1 MDPTTTTMATG
12 DEETTQHTIRA
23 EFDSNMVETSLS
35 STAND
40 WGALEEGAD
49 LPFTVQA
56 KPTYRIISVKYKV
69 GEATE
74 EKTANK
80 DNETGKYKIPA
91 SDLTNDIVVKITAEK
106 ITHTITVTCPEQVT
120 FAITNEGLT
129 LSNENKVTVD
139 EGTVFGFTAKLT
151 DAAKNSHRIT
161 KVAYTPAEGAETDLG
176 VRTSGSYSIE
186 NIEADISI
194 TIEAE
199 AIPTFDV
206 AFSAHD
212 NIEKISEIKLDGVA
226 ADPAE
231 ITGEAGW
238 KISGIREGTVV
249 SFKVVE
255 KEPYKVKAVKAGNV
269 TLKVRNGVY
278 TYRPTEETKDITI
291 EAELDPAQ
299 CYALDL
305 NIVGDADS
313 ATVTLTMPDGTTN
326 ADGESAT
333 LPDLA
338 DGAFVTKN
346 AKLHVAV
353 AATTNYALSKKK
365 DAQGADTE
373 ESDVTITPAVEG
385 ATLEATAGKT
395 NEWDITLVT
404 GKTVTLQ
411 VKTEAAALESDKT
424 VTFKVADTAKEDLT
438 LTVAAS
444 DKVEKDTSETV
455 GEKYTL
461 KSGLKTLAFTVTT
474 AGAYV
479 PTVTDKANN
488 TIAYQ
493 SVSRNAEDNTRT
505 YSYSLNAATLDAA
518 EELTIDKA
526 DSKATITFVY
536 DDDQT
541 EVVVKQGSEEVT
553 LTNNVAEIAEGDT
566 VTVETTAKTNCRITK
581 IETKTGEETKTIIAP
596 KGGTDFHKFVLA
608 NVDSDTI
615 ITITSASA
623 SYAKSLKEGT
633 NAVMPDT
640 KGVYSVKDSAAY
652 TAAVTA
658 GADGKVALS
667 KFELKEG
674 SRIVAQTTG
683 EDDEKVVNYTTS
695 FLPGDEDVTIT
706 LKDALAGKTLTLNLY
721 DDPEG
726 ADAVAKV
733 IATYTLKVEARLDD
747 VDIKINKNKN
757 INQKA
762 DTVAYYDIDAKG
774 ADVNSIK
781 VEFVEENS
789 GVVDKTATK
798 IENGKLV
805 VVTGINIGETTK
817 LKFSYKDRN
826 GDKQYVKKAKT
837 SNDPLELE
845 VKALPVVNSATKA
858 PGVKLIS
865 ATDVS
870 LTLSLD
876 AKAAKLPASESMA
889 KGAVYY
895 EIYVETK
902 EGTVPAGIMQ
912 GGSFTKYVP
921 ADTSEKVL
929 YVGSDASDR
938 GKPALGTGGAWDF
951 NVKVSLIHLNAKDV
965 DEDTTDQNI
974 AKYLVEDEEGNYCQ
988 SSEFDTK
995 NKPFSTKAVA
1005 YETKLALNKTKAAG
1019 AVYTTQQDVVVATP
1033 KWSNNASYRKLSSAK
1048 DITQGLA
1055 QNAGAL
1061 DVSVVNDEV
1070 KVSAD
1075 TSTAL
1080 GKHTIEVLAMRD
1092 EKTESGFA
1100 HNMYAA
1106 RATVVVNVVRGIEDL
1121 SIDVPTTEIYQPENK
1136 AANLKAVINY
1146 NTKLD
1151 ADKYGGAKNI
1161 APKAKKVNWYFVSK
1175 DVASVDAVDSSTEK
1189 STALAN
1195 GLIKID
1201 KNGKVSVD
1209 KKYQID
1215 AETSSF
1221 KILAAAADFADND
1234 AKALSGTI
1242 TITRKGIDL
1251 NAAAIVAYDST
1262 NSKYAVK
1269 AATGGTTP
1277 TLTAGELNDL
1287 TLVGLMPGLSVAA
1300 DNEYA
1305 KTAFENYK
1313 IANNLTYTSSNKK
1326 AVDVS
1331 ANGVITVKAPAK
1343 NVKLTVATADGT
1355 KIKKDVIVTVRY
1367 DDNSGTLG
1375 LAVERV
1381 VKEGDNTP
1389 EKTWSAAELAANEN
1403 AISFNDSAAAY
1414 FNLAVKQKETTDG
1427 VDSWNDIPDFTNY
1440 KITVSGGKNLGIKN
1454 GVTNIVVDKKVAT
1467 VKLEYTHY
1475 NAENKKDVKEIKTYT
1490 LTNTGYNVQG
1500 LAKAPKISF
1509 RDKRNSIKAVVV
1521 QNDESRYIGF
1531 NLQTNGRNYP
1541 LDFVNGKQINE
1552 DGSFGKDLYVRV
1564 DVDGTA
1570 ITAKNEKAIKAL
1582 QDSIAQKG
1590 YEKLNENGRYGG
1602 YVAID
1607 FDDTALTPGSYKL
1620 KVGVG
1625 TIDDSRNFVLAAE
1638 PANITIKVV
1647 ADKKLSFKP
1656 TAAYKISAKS
1666 GTVVLTGK
1674 ASDSSVN
1681 YSFKNLQNANVNDK
1695 KLGEINE
1702 FTKYFTLDESNNT
1715 LKMTDLCYSTYFD
1728 ADGKLKKNFGK
1739 KDLFGYVDYEA
1750 GYAYTADKDKIK
1762 GTTKITV
1769 TLQDNA
1775 IIKYAISNASASQ
1788 AKDSVANVTVTANK
1802 QPVKIAYAA
1811 VDTEDNGTWQ
1821 TVKKDE
1827 SVWKANAAVDGST
1840 ITLQHTDALTV
1851 ASAKVTVKVIP
1862 DDSLHKAKVEA
1873 ILSAQTGTD
1882 ADKLANANA
1891 YIKKNGVELKTTIT
1905 LKDMDNAATKKRIA
1919 VDAKNTTLKFTG
1931 DWSKQGNLT
1940 SEITRAE
1947 SGYDPEH
1954 DNYWIDVP
1962 VTELFDGAGESIKD
1976 ITVTNEA
1983 HAAIFGFDYN
1993 AGVKRWKDNGTKVD
2007 GTIPAISIALNK
2019 SALQDADAQ
2028 RLLYGV
2034 KNNATDW
2041 SKPKQISVTVNVN
2054 YKKAANADET
2064 AASDTF
2070 TFKLTAPANPNFAAE
2085 GKTDFA
2091 TAIAKLNETSPWDE
2105 SLTYKGEIEEQVG
2118 VNTDRN
2124 LAWIWRETET
2134 DWWKDNADLTW
2145 VNGLDNISDESEAIK
2160 KIFETEAKGHLID
2173 ITKWYLGSDC
2183 GIDIDNAVLTI
2194 VEDNGGFTLPT
2205 AEADGKIAIKAT
2217 FTNGVK
2223 ESSGNT
2229 NDNADSNVNAAA
2241 DGDNEE
2247 GDNPTTPTEPTGKQ
2261 KESEEVTFTIT
2272 LAKFAA
2278 RGEDVETKLGS
2289 YNPTVTAST
2298 TENDIYDDV
2307 MTQLSAMDLKNIRI
2321 QVNMEKGDSSA
2332 NITIDIYDL
2341 MGEMKTV
2348 VKSNVAITNA
2358 SS

>member
-1 MDPTTTTMATG
+1 
-12 DEETTQHTIRA
+12 
-23 EFDSNMVETSLS
+23 MVETSLS

-80 DNETGKYKIPA
+80 DEEAGKYKIPA
-91 SDLTNDIVVKITAEK
+91 SDLTDDIVVKITAEK

-120 FAITNEGLT
+120 FTITNEGLT
-129 LSNENKVTVD
+129 LSDENKVTVD

-206 AFSAHD
+206 AFSVRD

-231 ITGEAGW
+231 ITGEADW

-255 KEPYKVKAVKAGNV
+255 KEPYKVKAVKAGDV
-269 TLKVRNGVY
+269 TLKARNGVY
-278 TYRPTEETKDITI
+278 TYRPTEETKNITI
-291 EAELDPAQ
+291 DTELDPTQ

-346 AKLHVAV
+346 AKLHVKV
-353 AATTNYALSKKK
+353 EPKTNYALSKKK

-373 ESDVTITPAVEG
+373 ENDVTITPAVEG
-385 ATLEATAGKT
+385 AVLTPTADKAD
-395 NEWDITLVT
+395 EWDITLVT

-411 VKTEAAALESDKT
+411 VKTEAAALAEGKTKT
-424 VTFKVADTAKEDLT
+424 VTFSINDDAKEAMT
-438 LTVAAS
+438 FNVPAS
-444 DKVEKDTSETV
+444 ELVEADGTTAD
-455 GEKYTL
+455 KYTL
-461 KSGLKTLAFTVTT
+461 KAGLKTLDFTIT
-474 AGAYV
+474 ATGAYV
-479 PTVTDKANN
+479 PTVTDSNSAL
-488 TIAYQ
+488 IAYQ
-493 SVSRNAEDNTRT
+493 RVEKDEEENTRT
-505 YSYSLNAATLDAA
+505 YSYSLNAGALADT
-518 EELTIDKA
+518 ETLTIGKA
-526 DSKATITFVY
+526 DSKAKLTFVY
-536 DDDQT
+536 DNDQT
-541 EVVVKQGSEEVT
+541 EVVVKQGSGDVT
-553 LTNNVAEIAEGDT
+553 LTDNVTEIAEGGT
-566 VTVETTAKTNCRITK
+566 VTIEAAARSNCRITK
-581 IETKTGEETKTIIAP
+581 IETKAGEVTKTIIAP

-608 NVDSDTI
+608 VDSDTTV
-615 ITITSASA
+615 TITSASA
-623 SYAKSLKEGT
+623 SYAKSLKTGET
-633 NAVMPDT
+633 AVTPDA
-640 KGVYSVKDSAAY
+640 KGVYSVKDSTPY
-652 TAAVTA
+652 TAAVTV
-658 GADGKVALS
+658 GVNEKVALS

-674 SRIVAQTTG
+674 SRIVAPTTG
-683 EDDEKVVNYTTS
+683 EGDEKVVNYTTS
-695 FLPGDEDVTIT
+695 FLPGDENVTIT
-706 LKDALAGKTLTLNLY
+706 LKDVLAGKTLTLNLY
-721 DDPEG
+721 DDPES
-726 ADAVAKV
+726 ADTAAKV
-733 IATYTLKVEARLDD
+733 IATYTLKVDARLDD

-757 INQKA
+757 ISQKA
-762 DTVAYYDIDAKG
+762 DTVAYYAIDAKG
-774 ADVNSIK
+774 ADANSIK
-781 VEFVEENS
+781 VEFAEEANDA
-789 GVVDKTATK
+789 VDKTETK
-798 IENGKLV
+798 IENGKLI
-805 VVTGINIGETTK
+805 VVTGFGINETTK
-817 LKFSYKDRN
+817 LKFYYTDRN
-826 GDKQYVKKAKT
+826 GAKQYVKKAKN
-837 SNDPLELE
+837 SDEPLELE
-845 VKALPVVNSATKA
+845 VKALPVVNGATKA
-858 PGVKLIS
+858 PGVKLTS

-876 AKAAKLPASESMA
+876 AKAAKLPTSESMA
-889 KGAVYY
+889 KGKVYY

-902 EGTVPAGIMQ
+902 EGTVPSGIMQ

-921 ADTSEKVL
+921 ADATEKVL
-929 YVGSDASDR
+929 YVGSDKNDS

-951 NVKVSLIHLNAKDV
+951 NVKVSLIHLNAKNV
-965 DEDTTDQNI
+965 GEDTTDQNI
-974 AKYLVEDEEGNYCQ
+974 TQYLVEDEEGNYCQ

-1061 DVSVVNDEV
+1061 DVNVVNDEV
-1070 KVSAD
+1070 QVSAD
-1075 TSTAL
+1075 TNTAL

-1146 NTKLD
+1146 NTKLN
-1151 ADKYGGAKNI
+1151 ADNYGGAKNI
-1161 APKAKKVNWYFVSK
+1161 APKAKKVNWYFVSR
-1175 DVASVDAVDSSTEK
+1175 DVSSADDVDSSTEK

-1209 KKYQID
+1209 KKYQIN

-1221 KILAAAADFADND
+1221 KILAEAADFAGND
-1234 AKALSGTI
+1234 AKALSETI

-1251 NAAAIVAYDST
+1251 NAAAIVAYDNA

-1277 TLTAGELNDL
+1277 TLTAGELNGL

-1331 ANGVITVKAPAK
+1331 ANGMITVKAPAK

-1381 VKEGDNTP
+1381 VKDGDNTP

-1403 AISFNDSAAAY
+1403 VISFNDSAAAY

-1475 NAENKKDVKEIKTYT
+1475 NAETKKDVKEIKTYT

-1531 NLQTNGRNYP
+1531 NLQENGRNYP
-1541 LDFVNGKQINE
+1541 LDFVKGKQLNE

-1570 ITAKNEKAIKAL
+1570 ITAKNEKAIQAL

-1602 YVAID
+1602 YVTID

-1674 ASDSSVN
+1674 MSDSSVS

-1702 FTKYFTLDESNNT
+1702 FTKYFTLDESSNT

-1788 AKDSVANVTVTANK
+1788 AANSAANVTVTVNK
-1802 QPVKIAYAA
+1802 QPVIIAYAA
-1811 VDTEDNGTWQ
+1811 VDTADKGTWQ
-1821 TVKKDE
+1821 TVKKDA
-1827 SVWKANAAVDGST
+1827 SGWKADAAVTGST
-1840 ITLQHTDALTV
+1840 ITLQHTDALTDK
-1851 ASAKVTVKVIP
+1851 SAKVTVKVIP
-1862 DDSLHKAKVEA
+1862 DDSLHKEKVAA
-1873 ILSAQTGTD
+1873 ILDAQTGTD
-1882 ADKLANANA
+1882 AEKLANANT
-1891 YIKKNGVELKTTIT
+1891 YIKTNGVELKTTIT
-1905 LKDMDNAATKKRIA
+1905 LKDMDDAATKKRIA
-1919 VDAKNTTLKFTG
+1919 IDAKNMTLRFTG

-1962 VTELFDGAGESIKD
+1962 VTELFDGAGASIKD

-1993 AGVKRWKDNGTKVD
+1993 AGVERWKDNGTKVD

-2028 RLLYGV
+2028 RLLYNV
-2034 KNNATDW
+2034 KSGATDW
-2041 SKPKQISVTVNVN
+2041 SKPKQISVAVNVN
-2054 YKKAANADET
+2054 YKKAANAEET

-2091 TAIAKLNETSPWDE
+2091 TAIAKLDETSPWDE

-2124 LAWIWRETET
+2124 LAWIWRETRA
-2134 DWWKDNADLTW
+2134 DWWKNNDDLKW
-2145 VNGLDNISDESEAIK
+2145 VDGLDSISDEDEAIK
-2160 KIFETEAKGHLID
+2160 KIFETEAKGHLLD
-2173 ITKWYLGSDC
+2173 ITKWYLGNDC
-2183 GIDIDNAVLTI
+2183 GIDIDNAELTT
-2194 VEDNGGFTLPT
+2194 VTDNGGFTLPT
-2205 AEADGKIAIKAT
+2205 AEADGKITIKAT

-2223 ESSGNT
+2223 ESSSSNE
-2229 NDNADSNVNAAA
+2229 DSNVNAAA
-2241 DGDNEE
+2241 EGDNEG

-2261 KESEEVTFTIT
+2261 KESAEVTFTIT

-2289 YNPTVTAST
+2289 YNPTVTAAT
-2298 TENDIYDDV
+2298 TESDIYEAV

-2321 QVNMEKGDSSA
+2321 QVSMEKGDSSA
-2332 NITIDIYDL
+2332 DITIDIYDL

-2348 VKSNVAITNA
+2348 EKNNVAITNA

>member
-1 MDPTTTTMATG
+1 MDPTTTIMAAS
-12 DEETTQHTIRA
+12 DEETTLHTIRA

-40 WGALEEGAD
+40 WGALEESAD

-56 KPTYRIISVKYKV
+56 KPTYRIISVTYKV

-80 DNETGKYKIPA
+80 DDETGKYKIPA
-91 SDLTNDIVVKITAEK
+91 SDLTDDIVVKITAEK
-106 ITHTITVTCPEQVT
+106 ITHIITVTCPEQVT
-120 FAITNEGLT
+120 FTITNEGLT
-129 LSNENKVTVD
+129 LSDENKVTVD

-206 AFSAHD
+206 AFSVRD

-231 ITGEAGW
+231 ITGEADW

-255 KEPYKVKAVKAGNV
+255 KEPYKVKAVKAGDV
-269 TLKVRNGVY
+269 TLKARNEVY
-278 TYRPTEETKDITI
+278 TYRPTEETKNITI
-291 EAELDPAQ
+291 DTELDPTQ

-353 AATTNYALSKKK
+353 AAKTNYALSKKK

-385 ATLEATAGKT
+385 ATLVAAEGKT

-411 VKTEAAALESDKT
+411 VKTEAAALASDKT

-438 LTVAAS
+438 LAVAAS
-444 DKVEKDTSETV
+444 DKVEKDTSETT

-461 KSGLKTLAFTVTT
+461 KSGLKTLAFTVTA

-479 PTVTDKANN
+479 PTVTDKASN

-493 SVSRNAEDNTRT
+493 SVSRNTEDNTRT
-505 YSYSLNAATLDAA
+505 YSYSLNAATLDVA

-526 DSKATITFVY
+526 DSKATLTFVY

-553 LTNNVAEIAEGDT
+553 LTNNVAEIAEDDT

-633 NAVMPDT
+633 TAVIPDA

-667 KFELKEG
+667 KFEIKEG
-674 SRIVAQTTG
+674 SRIVAPTTG

-726 ADAVAKV
+726 ADAAAKV

-781 VEFVEENS
+781 VEFAGENND
-789 GVVDKTATK
+789 VVDKTATK
-798 IENGKLV
+798 IVNGKLV
-805 VVTGINIGETTK
+805 VVTGIGNIGETTK

-837 SNDPLELE
+837 SNEPLELE

-902 EGTVPAGIMQ
+902 DGTVPTGIMQ

-921 ADTSEKVL
+921 VDTTEKVL
-929 YVGSDASDR
+929 YVGSDTSDS
-938 GKPALGTGGAWDF
+938 GKPALGTGDAWDF
-951 NVKVSLIHLNAKDV
+951 NVKVSLIHLNAKNV
-965 DEDTTDQNI
+965 GEDTTDQNI
-974 AKYLVEDEEGNYCQ
+974 TQYLVEDEEGNYCQ

-1033 KWSNNASYRKLSSAK
+1033 KWSNNASYRQLSSAK

-1061 DVSVVNDEV
+1061 DVNVVNDEV
-1070 KVSAD
+1070 QVSAD
-1075 TSTAL
+1075 TNTAL

-1146 NTKLD
+1146 NTELD
-1151 ADKYGGAKNI
+1151 ADNYGGAKNI
-1161 APKAKKVNWYFVSK
+1161 APKAKKVNWYFVSR
-1175 DVASVDAVDSSTEK
+1175 DVASADDVDSSTEK

-1209 KKYQID
+1209 KKYQIN

-1221 KILAAAADFADND
+1221 KILAEAADFADND
-1234 AKALSGTI
+1234 AKALSETI

-1251 NAAAIVAYDST
+1251 NAAAVVAYDST

-1277 TLTAGELNDL
+1277 TLTAGELNGL

-1300 DNEYA
+1300 DSEYA
-1305 KTAFENYK
+1305 QTAFDNYK

-1326 AVDVS
+1326 AVEVS
-1331 ANGVITVKAPAK
+1331 ANGKITVKAPAK

-1381 VKEGDNTP
+1381 VKDGDNTP

-1475 NAENKKDVKEIKTYT
+1475 NAETKKDVKEIKTYT

-1531 NLQTNGRNYP
+1531 NLQENGRNYP
-1541 LDFVNGKQINE
+1541 LDFVKGKQLNE

-1570 ITAKNEKAIKAL
+1570 ITAKNEKAIQAL

-1602 YVAID
+1602 YVTID

-1674 ASDSSVN
+1674 MSDSSVS
-1681 YSFKNLQNANVNDK
+1681 YRFKNLQNANVNDK

-1702 FTKYFTLDESNNT
+1702 FTKYFTLDESSNT

-1788 AKDSVANVTVTANK
+1788 AANSVANVTVTVNK
-1802 QPVKIAYAA
+1802 QPVTIAYAA
-1811 VDTEDNGTWQ
+1811 VDTADKGTWQ
-1821 TVKKDE
+1821 TVKKGA
-1827 SVWKANAAVDGST
+1827 SGWKADAAVDGST
-1840 ITLQHTDALTV
+1840 ITLQHTDALTDK
-1851 ASAKVTVKVIP
+1851 SAKVTVKVIP
-1862 DDSLHKAKVEA
+1862 DDSLHKEKVAA
-1873 ILSAQTGTD
+1873 ILEAQTGTD
-1882 ADKLANANA
+1882 AEKLANANT
-1891 YIKKNGVELKTTIT
+1891 YIKTNGVELKTTIT
-1905 LKDMDNAATKKRIA
+1905 LKDMDDAATKKRIA
-1919 VDAKNTTLKFTG
+1919 IDAKNMTLRFTG

-1962 VTELFDGAGESIKD
+1962 VTELFDGAGASIKD

-1993 AGVKRWKDNGTKVD
+1993 AGVERWKDNGTKVD

-2028 RLLYGV
+2028 RLLYAV

-2041 SKPKQISVTVNVN
+2041 SKPKQISVAVNVN
-2054 YKKAANADET
+2054 YKKAANAAET

-2091 TAIAKLNETSPWDE
+2091 TAIAKLDETSPWDE

-2124 LAWIWRETET
+2124 LAWIWRETEAE
-2134 DWWKDNADLTW
+2134 WWKNNDDLEW
-2145 VNGLDNISDESEAIK
+2145 VDGLDSISDEDEAIK
-2160 KIFETEAKGHLID
+2160 KIFETEAKGHLRD
-2173 ITKWYLGSDC
+2173 ITKWYLGNDC
-2183 GIDIDNAVLTI
+2183 GIDIDNAELTT
-2194 VEDNGGFTLPT
+2194 VTDNGGFTLPT
-2205 AEADGKIAIKAT
+2205 AEANGKITIKAT

-2223 ESSGNT
+2223 ESSSSNE
-2229 NDNADSNVNAAA
+2229 DSNVNAAA
-2241 DGDNEE
+2241 EGDNEG

-2261 KESEEVTFTIT
+2261 KESAEVTFTIT

-2289 YNPTVTAST
+2289 YNPTVTAAT
-2298 TENDIYDDV
+2298 TESDIYEAV
-2307 MTQLSAMDLKNIRI
+2307 MTELNAMELKNIRI
-2321 QVNMEKGDSSA
+2321 QVSMEKGDSTA
-2332 NITIDIYDL
+2332 DITIDIYDL

-2348 VKSNVAITNA
+2348 EKSNVAITNA